1 MRRNVK
7 EDGMNQL
14 SKFLCPMVLLTGV
27 FGACNVA
34 AAAPAGAT
42 VFQRTENT
50 QSIELSNIEDEG
62 APSVPVAVETKTP
75 INSAK
80 AVDPIPTKTPALPTP
95 PKVAK
100 KKSATDGTD
109 DEEVAE
115 GDEPE
120 TRQGRADA
128 NRAGDKDRNETVS
141 TTTASFGGGFSGA
154 TGSTGGTTDG
164 TAGTSSGGSSTTSA
178 GNSTGA
184 SAGTTAGTS
193 AGTGSSTGTATTAGT
208 GGSTGSGSVPSVP
221 AVPPTQTA
229 LETKLV
235 QYRDQLLQEVA
246 NAQVANPAVARRYQM
261 TDKATFQ
268 SRAGL

>member
-1 MRRNVK
+1 
-7 EDGMNQL
+7 MNQL
-14 SKFLCPMVLLTGV
+14 SKFLGPMVLLTGV
-27 FGACNVA
+27 LGACNVA

-75 INSAK
+75 VNSAK
-80 AVDPIPTKTPALPTP
+80 AVDPIPTKTPALSAA

-128 NRAGDKDRNETVS
+128 NRAGDKDRNETA
-141 TTTASFGGGFSGA
+141 TTASFGGGFSG
-154 TGSTGGTTDG
+154 
-164 TAGTSSGGSSTTSA
+164 
-178 GNSTGA
+178 

-193 AGTGSSTGTATTAGT
+193 SGTSGTSSGGSTTTSTGTGAGAGTSAGAGTGSSTGTGTTAGT
-208 GGSTGSGSVPSVP
+208 GGSTGSGSLPAVP
-221 AVPPTQTA
+221 AAPPTQTS

-235 QYRDQLLQEVA
+235 QYRDQMLQEVA
-246 NAQVANPAVARRYQM
+246 NAQVANPAIARRYQM